1 MSQLDAAIGT
11 ADNSPASQSRLSER
25 KDAMTRVLSVRLLLA
40 MFAVA
45 AVHGRSDDSPYT
57 QVGRVPS
64 IVDGHGL
71 DAFAFDPVDQR
82 LYAGSRNGVF
92 WVDLRERDPRL
103 KGPMLRKPIGTIEI
117 APEAGKLFYTTPD
130 EFGYMNLRTNDPP
143 RTLAGRQWRTAR
155 LAYEPRRKE
164 MYIATRE
171 SGILVYDTEKGERGA
186 VIELPG
192 WYPDVLEAV
201 PGKVFFS
208 VANKSGLFV
217 IDAATHTVAPW
228 PVTGKLVT
236 PAYLDADPTG
246 KYLFATYDR
255 YLVGI
260 DIPSATVVAR
270 ITTARGARLAFDPE
284 RRLLIVSDYELPDHP
299 RIRLRTFSVSDN
311 GFTQVAQLKNPADGE
326 VGLESF
332 RGGFLQQGYR
342 SLLLWTAA
350 PATNGS
356 TRRP

>member
-1 MSQLDAAIGT
+1 MDGARRRD
-11 ADNSPASQSRLSER
+11 DNGAASQSRLSER

-40 MFAVA
+40 LFAVA
-45 AVHGRSDDSPYT
+45 VVHGRADDAPYS

-64 IVDGHGL
+64 IVDGQGL
-71 DAFAFDPVDQR
+71 TAFAFDPVDQR
-82 LYAGSRNGVF
+82 IYAGSRNGVF
-92 WVDLRERDPRL
+92 WVDLRDREPRL
-103 KGPMLRKPIGTIEI
+103 KGPMLQKPIGTIEV
-117 APEAGKLFYTTPD
+117 APEAGRLFYTTPD

-155 LAYEPRRKE
+155 LAYEPTRKE

-171 SGILVYDTEKGERGA
+171 SGIIVYGTEDGERGP

-192 WYPDVLEAV
+192 WYADVLEAV

-208 VANKSGLFV
+208 VANKSGLYV

-228 PVTGKLVT
+228 PVSGKLVT

-255 YLVGI
+255 YLVAI
-260 DIPSATVVAR
+260 DIPTATVVAR
-270 ITTARGARLAFDPE
+270 ITTSTGARIAFDPE
-284 RRLLIVSDYELPDHP
+284 RRLLIMAEHYLGRPL
-299 RIRLRTFSVSDN
+299 IRLRAYSVDAN
-311 GFTQVAQLKNPADGE
+311 GFTEVAELKNPVDGQ

-332 RGGFLQQGYR
+332 RGGFLQQGSR
-342 SLLLWTAA
+342 SLLLWS
-350 PATNGS
+350 ATPSQLAG
-356 TRRP
+356 R

>member
-1 MSQLDAAIGT
+1 MARVPLL
-11 ADNSPASQSRLSER
+11 RL
-25 KDAMTRVLSVRLLLA
+25 AVVLLA
-40 MFAVA
+40 TGV
-45 AVHGRSDDSPYT
+45 VYGRSDNPPYT
-57 QVGRVPS
+57 QVARLPS
-64 IVDGHGL
+64 VVDGQGL

-103 KGPMLRKPIGTIEI
+103 KGPLLRKPIGTIEI
-117 APEAGKLFYTTPD
+117 APEDGKLFYTTPD
-130 EFGYMNLRTNDPP
+130 EFGYLNLRTNDPP

-155 LAYEPRRKE
+155 LAYEPTRRE

-171 SGILVYDTEKGERGA
+171 SGIIVYDTEKGERGA

-236 PAYLDADPTG
+236 PAYLDADPGG

-255 YLVGI
+255 YLVAI
-260 DIPSATVVAR
+260 DIPTATVVAR
-270 ITTARGARLAFDPE
+270 MATATGARIAFDPD
-284 RRLLIVSDYELPDHP
+284 RRLLVMAEHYQGRPL
-299 RIRLRTFSVSDN
+299 IRLRAYSVDAK
-311 GFTQVAQLKNPADGE
+311 GFTQVAELKNPDDGQI
-326 VGLESF
+326 GLESF
-332 RGGFLQQGYR
+332 RGGFLQQGHR
-342 SLLLWTAA
+342 SLLLWSGALS
-350 PATNGS
+350 PS
-356 TRRP
+356 